1 MQVYWLGNSMDLYQ
15 IHKKNFCKYK
25 LLIKPL
31 RKLSGF
37 FLNRRGLC
45 MNRILT
51 ISLAIIVMGYSI
63 YSWNDDSK
71 QSMLILQLLLGF
83 MLAGMGIQ
91 NVKKDE
97 KENKKMGLLLL
108 LTSLICI
115 IVSVIK
121 YLKQPVT

>member
-1 MQVYWLGNSMDLYQ
+1 
-15 IHKKNFCKYK
+15 
-25 LLIKPL
+25 
-31 RKLSGF
+31 
-37 FLNRRGLC
+37 

>member
-1 MQVYWLGNSMDLYQ
+1 M
-15 IHKKNFCKYK
+15 I
-25 LLIKPL
+25 
-31 RKLSGF
+31 
-37 FLNRRGLC
+37 
-45 MNRILT
+45 RIT
-51 ISLAIIVMGYSI
+51 TFILAIIVMGYSI

-97 KENKKMGLLLL
+97 KENRNMGLLLL

-115 IVSVIK
+115 ILSVIK
-121 YLKQPVT
+121 YLK

>member
-1 MQVYWLGNSMDLYQ
+1 M
-15 IHKKNFCKYK
+15 I
-25 LLIKPL
+25 
-31 RKLSGF
+31 
-37 FLNRRGLC
+37 
-45 MNRILT
+45 RIT
-51 ISLAIIVMGYSI
+51 TFILAIIVMGYSI

-83 MLAGMGIQ
+83 MLAGMGIR

-97 KENKKMGLLLL
+97 KENRNMGLLLL

-121 YLKQPVT
+121 YLK

>member
-1 MQVYWLGNSMDLYQ
+1 M
-15 IHKKNFCKYK
+15 I
-25 LLIKPL
+25 
-31 RKLSGF
+31 
-37 FLNRRGLC
+37 
-45 MNRILT
+45 RIT
-51 ISLAIIVMGYSI
+51 TFILAIIVMGYSI

-91 NVKKDE
+91 NAKKDE
-97 KENKKMGLLLL
+97 KENKNMGLLLL

-121 YLKQPVT
+121 YLK

>member
-1 MQVYWLGNSMDLYQ
+1 M
-15 IHKKNFCKYK
+15 I
-25 LLIKPL
+25 
-31 RKLSGF
+31 
-37 FLNRRGLC
+37 
-45 MNRILT
+45 RIT
-51 ISLAIIVMGYSI
+51 TFILAIIVMGYSI

-91 NVKKDE
+91 NIKKDE
-97 KENKKMGLLLL
+97 KENKNMGLLLL

-121 YLKQPVT
+121 YLK

>member
-1 MQVYWLGNSMDLYQ
+1 M
-15 IHKKNFCKYK
+15 I
-25 LLIKPL
+25 
-31 RKLSGF
+31 
-37 FLNRRGLC
+37 
-45 MNRILT
+45 RIT
-51 ISLAIIVMGYSI
+51 TFILAIIVMGYSI

-97 KENKKMGLLLL
+97 KENKNMGLLLL

-115 IVSVIK
+115 IVLVIK
-121 YLKQPVT
+121 YLK

>member
-1 MQVYWLGNSMDLYQ
+1 
-15 IHKKNFCKYK
+15 
-25 LLIKPL
+25 
-31 RKLSGF
+31 
-37 FLNRRGLC
+37 
-45 MNRILT
+45 
-51 ISLAIIVMGYSI
+51 MGYSI

-83 MLAGMGIQ
+83 MLASMGIQ

-97 KENKKMGLLLL
+97 NENKNMGLLLL

-121 YLKQPVT
+121 YLK

>member
-1 MQVYWLGNSMDLYQ
+1 M
-15 IHKKNFCKYK
+15 I
-25 LLIKPL
+25 
-31 RKLSGF
+31 
-37 FLNRRGLC
+37 
-45 MNRILT
+45 RIT
-51 ISLAIIVMGYSI
+51 TFILAIIVMGYSI

-97 KENKKMGLLLL
+97 RENKNMGLLLL

-121 YLKQPVT
+121 YLK